1 MKFSAYLCS
10 GYNSIIHSAMK
21 RKITKEEAIARIKR
35 MEWVQEEIFKCIDKR
50 LPLSTLRQKG
60 IEVCNFNT
68 GK

>member
-1 MKFSAYLCS
+1 
-10 GYNSIIHSAMK
+10 MK